1 MSRFDRYNPHTELKR
16 TGFEQILTS
25 WFLEPH
31 AKAYLSVSCTKLF
44 LWKEV
49 QDKMLTGTL
58 MEENF
63 SYLPL
68 FYQGK
73 IPSPSTQEVYLSFR
87 RFKKENWKYGYVLI
101 REKVQP
107 EENSSSAP

>member
-1 MSRFDRYNPHTELKR
+1 MSHFDRYNPATQLKR

-31 AKAYLSVSCTKLF
+31 AKAYLSVSETKLF
-44 LWKEV
+44 PWKEV

-58 MEENF
+58 QYENF

-68 FYQGK
+68 FYKGK
-73 IPSPSTQEVYLSFR
+73 IPSPDCQEVFLSFR
-87 RFKKENWKYGYVLI
+87 KFNKENWKYGYVLI
-101 REKVQP
+101 REKVP
-107 EENSSSAP
+107 S